1 MFFSKRILQVEM
13 IALMNEFNVSPES
26 FYQRITNILQKIFKL
41 RICFF
46 YDFLTKLGRSLSNK
60 KKSFILQI
68 NKNHALMKWM
78 STVADGFNGQ

>member
-46 YDFLTKLGRSLSNK
+46 TTFSQNWDGVLSNK

-68 NKNHALMKWM
+68 NKNHALMK
-78 STVADGFNGQ
+78 